1 MTSSKLIWKQD
12 SPRYKYNCSEKKTNV
27 NQLKFPKT
35 NNTTILAQLH
45 YWHKLRQ
52 KITCRKVIYDK
63 LVCLNKFHFY

>member
-12 SPRYKYNCSEKKTNV
+12 SPRYKYNCSEKETNV

-35 NNTTILAQLH
+35 NNTTILAQVH

-52 KITCRKVIYDK
+52 KL
-63 LVCLNKFHFY
+63 LVGK